1 MGIFDFFRKFKKP
14 DKIEEPEKEKIPF
27 SEIENWIEN
36 NVKKIEEKE
45 EEIFSMIKEK
55 IARLSKEINEKT
67 KAAESFDMDSKK
79 VEDKIKSIT
88 EDGRKKYLDSLDY
101 LLNNLE
107 NLKKERFE
115 KTISEI
121 DRLFSDFSKK
131 SHSSYEK
138 ATILI
143 GKEMK
148 DIKETL
154 KSFSSDII
162 EIFEKNKIL
171 SELSKSLSLIKS
183 KLREFEK
190 KGEEIKKCEKEIDFL
205 ESGIKNKEKDELE
218 SIEEAEKI
226 KKSKEY
232 FDIQERKEKAKM
244 LEKELE
250 KDISELRQSIDFK
263 ALGNFYHIFEDKIKL
278 LKSHINNFIYNFN
291 RDNGEA
297 ILELILDAKL
307 PEKNIPEKISKIR
320 NKKEETRK
328 LEEEI
333 KKEKILEKL
342 NELEYKSARAI
353 AEKEDMKSK
362 KTREEKK
369 LKVLTA
375 EKDEIFRKIEE
386 NTEKINIDFISFF
399 KNSEKTSG

>member
-1 MGIFDFFRKFKKP
+1 MGIFDFFRKFKKT
-14 DKIEEPEKEKIPF
+14 DKIEELENEKIPF

-55 IARLSKEINEKT
+55 IARLSKEISEKT
-67 KAAESFDMDSKK
+67 KAVESFDMDSKK

-88 EDGRKKYLDSLDY
+88 EDGRKKYIESLDY

-107 NLKKERFE
+107 NLKRDRFE

-121 DRLFSDFSKK
+121 DKLFSDFSKK
-131 SHSSYEK
+131 SRSSYEK

-148 DIKETL
+148 DLKETL

-205 ESGIKNKEKDELE
+205 DSGIKNKEKDEFE
-218 SIEEAEKI
+218 SLEEAEKI

-232 FDIQERKEKAKM
+232 SDIQEKKEKAKM